1 MQMVVIL
8 LIGGEI
14 RDFERVKCDRF
25 IFILNYN
32 FFVFSKDEIDDC
44 FDNMFQVFMGNISFN
59 VFVVLVSV
67 IGL

>member
-1 MQMVVIL
+1 MVVIL

-44 FDNMFQVFMGNISFN
+44 FDNMF
-59 VFVVLVSV
+59 
-67 IGL
+67 